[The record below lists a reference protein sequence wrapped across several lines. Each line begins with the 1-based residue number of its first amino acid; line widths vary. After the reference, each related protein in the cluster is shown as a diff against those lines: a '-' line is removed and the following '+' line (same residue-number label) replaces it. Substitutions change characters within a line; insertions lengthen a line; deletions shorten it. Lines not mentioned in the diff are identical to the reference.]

1 MPKPMELQWSE
12 GLQDP
17 VSDIAA
23 FTSPPDLSAEP
34 WSTHSGSF
42 AGLHWEGLRRETLPE
57 ISLHAL
63 RPTLGPHCAVATPP
77 TTSRVLT
84 AGSLP
89 QPEPL
94 VSPGS
99 FHNPCYPCYIPG
111 DCTAGLYP
119 LGEPETDADSATA
132 KGMCEQA
139 GLSSATLALPATTDS
154 SLTSAS
160 VRLLSLGLCGNT
172 CAFGK

>member
-1 MPKPMELQWSE
+1 MPPSHPPLTSALSR
-12 GLQDP
+12 GP
-17 VSDIAA
+17 RTAA
-23 FTSPPDLSAEP
+23 PSRGFIGKVCAVKHFQKSLCMHCVPRLALIVPSPP
-34 WSTHSGSF
+34 
-42 AGLHWEGLRRETLPE
+42 
-57 ISLHAL
+57 
-63 RPTLGPHCAVATPP
+63 PP